1 MKNLATE
8 FKGRG
13 ASSMCD
19 IIKWMKESVASAT
32 NAVCKKLQ
40 TCLKGLK
47 NWLQRKVS
55 WLQRKVN
62 KWKI

>member
-47 NWLQRKVS
+47 HWLQRKVS
-55 WLQRKVN
+55 
-62 KWKI
+62 